1 MRERFTVKTQSLRRV
16 ASGTAAAA
24 IVLAG
29 AALVAAPAGAVT
41 VGTLSFSPA
50 IGNASSLTAYQTS
63 GVCSNAGDNIKV
75 TVIGGSGTGAVLTLA
90 KNIVGAQSPTP
101 SGAGISVAAFQSWT
115 DFATT
120 NSLTV
125 LNGTYTVSAVCTVSG
140 DHYDGQ
146 VTFTGVDKT
155 SATYASVRN
164 TLTSL
169 SPASQSIPF
178 GSAAIVTANVSSDQ
192 VPTGAVQFKVDGTNS
207 GSAVAVDASG
217 NAVFNI
223 PTSLASGSHTITAAF
238 TPDAAGVAAGFQASS
253 NTAGVSVTVTKTT
266 ASVSLSDSTS
276 GSAAAGTA
284 TTLNATINPASLAGT
299 VTFSDGASVLGS
311 APVNTSTGVA
321 SFVWNISPGASVG
334 AHTLSATFAPT
345 DTVNVN
351 TPVAPATSAFSIGA
365 ATGINVSGN
374 VTVTLPTGTLSI
386 TTPAAMTL
394 TFGSKYLSSNGK
406 YFIATG
412 GVQPVTVSDT
422 RAGDFGWTL
431 KTQSTDFVGTQGGNA
446 FVAPVKYPWQKNVI
460 NAANLGFT
468 QTFVDAPVGETL
480 NTGIAKFLAANTAN
494 GLLPSD
500 NPLLPG
506 ISGTTGL
513 GAARSIV
520 LGQGGGDIGSATGNA
535 IFSGYFQLNIPTV
548 TIADTYV
555 STLTYT
561 LSSN

>member
-1 MRERFTVKTQSLRRV
+1 
-16 ASGTAAAA
+16 
-24 IVLAG
+24 VLAG
-29 AALVAAPAGAVT
+29 AAFFAAPAGAVV
-41 VGTLSFSPA
+41 VGTLSLSPA
-50 IGNASSLTAYQTS
+50 TGTGLTPTNYQTS
-63 GVCSNAGDNIKV
+63 GICSNASDNVRV
-75 TVIGGSGTGAVLTLA
+75 TVVGGSGAGAVLTLP
-90 KNIVGAQSPTP
+90 KNIVGSNAPNP
-101 SGAGISVAAFQSWT
+101 SGAGMSIAAFQTWS

-120 NSLTV
+120 NGLTA
-125 LNGTYTVSAVCTVSG
+125 LNGAYTVSALCTVSG
-140 DHYDGQ
+140 DHFDA
-146 VTFTGVDKT
+146 VVNFVGVDKVN
-155 SATYASVRN
+155 ATYASVRN
-164 TLTSL
+164 TTTTLT
-169 SPASQSIPF
+169 PATQSIPF
-178 GSAAIVTANVSSDQ
+178 GSAATVTANVSSDA
-192 VPTGAVQFKVDGTNS
+192 VPTGSVQFAIDGTNS
-207 GSAVAVDASG
+207 GSAVAVGATG
-217 NAVFNI
+217 NAVFTI
-223 PTSLASGSHTITAAF
+223 PTNLASGSHTITAAF
-238 TPDAAGVAAGFQASS
+238 TPDAAGVAAGFAASS
-253 NTAGVSVTVTKTT
+253 NTTGVAVTVTKTT

-321 SFVWNISPGASVG
+321 SFVWNISPGATVG

-374 VTVTLPTGTLSI
+374 ITVTLPTGTLSI

-431 KTQSTDFVGTQGGNA
+431 KAQSTDFVGTQGGNA

-480 NTGIAKFLAANTAN
+480 NTGVFPFVPSVVGN
-494 GLLPSD
+494 GLLPST

-506 ISGTTGL
+506 LSGSTGL
-513 GAARSIV
+513 GAARSII